1 MIKSLKM
8 IKKWRS
14 LKNSILR
21 QEKKLKRTKL
31 IKYLRDRSSKKQR
44 QIPVVLKVLM
54 KAIFTIQKV
63 YQ

>member
-14 LKNSILR
+14 LKHFILR
-21 QEKKLKRTKL
+21 QEKKLKRIKL
-31 IKYLRDRSSKKQR
+31 IKYLRDKSSKKPEQT
-44 QIPVVLKVLM
+44 PVVLKVLI